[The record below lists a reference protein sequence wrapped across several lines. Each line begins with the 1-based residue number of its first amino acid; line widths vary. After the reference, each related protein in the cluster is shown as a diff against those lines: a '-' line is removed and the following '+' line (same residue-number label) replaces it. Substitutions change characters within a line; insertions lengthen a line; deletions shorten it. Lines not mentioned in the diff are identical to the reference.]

1 MTKANIAAVILAAG
15 KGTRMKSAC
24 PKVLHPIAGQPMVR
38 HLLSTVE
45 RLNPARIAVVIG
57 PDMNDVAAA
66 VAPHPAITQHEQL
79 GTAHAALAAIDTLR
93 GFAGD
98 VLVLYA
104 DSPLITQESLERL
117 LAVRRAP
124 PYPAVVVLGFRPA
137 DPAEYG
143 RLVIKADG
151 ALERIVE
158 FRDANAGERAITLCN
173 SGVMSFDGAR
183 IASLLGR
190 IGNSN
195 AKKEYYLTDA
205 VGLAR
210 AEGLACAYVEAPT
223 EELLGINSRAELA
236 AAEATVQRKLR
247 AHAMANGASM
257 TAPETVWLSHDTRL
271 GQDVSIGPNVV
282 FGPGVVVADHVEIR
296 AFCHIE
302 GAHIESGAVIGP
314 FARLRPG
321 AAIGENAHIGNFVE
335 VKNAKIGEGAKANHL
350 TYLGDAR
357 VGAGANV
364 GAGTITCNYDGFS
377 KYETD
382 IGAGAFIG
390 SNAALV
396 APVKIGRG
404 AIVGAGS
411 VITRD
416 VAPDALAL
424 ERARQGEVPNWAANF
439 RAQKEAESA
448 GKESAKK
455 KTKRDSRSR

>member
-15 KGTRMKSAC
+15 KGTRMKSNR
-24 PKVLHPIAGQPMVR
+24 PKVLHRIAGQPMVR
-38 HLLSTVE
+38 HLLATVE
-45 RLNPARIAVVIG
+45 RLSPARIAVVIG
-57 PDMNDVAAA
+57 PDMDDVASA
-66 VAPHPAITQHEQL
+66 VAPHPAVIQHEQL
-79 GTAHAALAAIDTLR
+79 GTGHAALAALDTLR
-93 GFAGD
+93 GFTGN
-98 VLVLYA
+98 VLVLFA

-117 LAVRRAP
+117 LAARRAP
-124 PYPAVVVLGFRPA
+124 PHPAVVELGFRPA

-143 RLVIKADG
+143 RLVTKADG
-151 ALERIVE
+151 SLERIVE
-158 FRDANAGERAITLCN
+158 FRDANAEERAIALCN
-173 SGVMSFDGAR
+173 SGVMAFDGAR
-183 IASLLGR
+183 IAGLLGR

-195 AKKEYYLTDA
+195 AKGEFYLTDA
-205 VGLAR
+205 IALAR
-210 AEGLACAYVEAPT
+210 AEGLACAYVEASA

-236 AAEATVQRKLR
+236 VAEAVVQRKLR
-247 AHAMANGASM
+247 ARAMENGASM
-257 TAPETVWLSHDTRL
+257 TAPETVWLSHDTQL
-271 GQDVSIGPNVV
+271 GRDVSIGPNVV
-282 FGPGVVVADHVEIR
+282 FGPGVVVADGVEIR

-302 GAHIESGAVIGP
+302 GARIASGAVIGP

-321 AAIGENAHIGNFVE
+321 AEIGGDAHIGNFVE

-390 SNAALV
+390 SNSALV
-396 APVKIGRG
+396 APVKIGHG

-424 ERARQGEVPNWAANF
+424 ERARQGEVPNWAAEF
-439 RAQKEAESA
+439 RAQKKAESA
-448 GKESAKK
+448 GKGSAKEK
-455 KTKRDSRSR
+455 SKNEGGS